1 MTAEPGKSFKYDFED
16 RLVAATGS
24 QTAQFG
30 YDGVGNRLAAKRNG
44 KVTRYTLD
52 VSGAMSN
59 VLAEN
64 DSTGKPT
71 AYYVHGLGLISR
83 ITPSGN
89 ARYYHY
95 DTIGSTVAL
104 TDAAGKVTDSYAYDP
119 FGQALNAQGN
129 GRLIRSGMWGSLG

>member
-1 MTAEPGKSFKYDFED
+1 MANGNDSAEFS
-16 RLVAATGS
+16 
-24 QTAQFG
+24 

-44 KVTRYTLD
+44 QTTRYTLD

-59 VLAEN
+59 ILVEN
-64 DSTGKPT
+64 DAAGNPT

-83 ITPSGN
+83 ITPNGD

-104 TDAAGKVTDSYAYDP
+104 TDNTGTNVTDSYTYDP
-119 FGQALNAQGN
+119 FGQLLNAQETVN
-129 GRLIRSGMWGSLG
+129 NRSAMLGSLG